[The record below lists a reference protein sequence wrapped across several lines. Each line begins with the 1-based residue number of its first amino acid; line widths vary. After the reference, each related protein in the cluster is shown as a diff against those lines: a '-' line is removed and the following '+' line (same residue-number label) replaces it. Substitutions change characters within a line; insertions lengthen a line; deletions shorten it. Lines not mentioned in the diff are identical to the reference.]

1 MAPSTCQFPKALQ
14 PGDGVLLAAPARFV
28 TAEQIAAAEQ
38 CVTQAGYT
46 PVAYPGIL
54 ERDGQ
59 FGGDDAHRA
68 AYLNQGFKDE
78 KVRAI
83 WAMRGGY
90 GCGRILPLLDVDEF
104 QLDPKWLMGFS
115 DTTALHAWAQNAG
128 VASLHAPVVN
138 TFNQASRSLQL
149 RFWSAVA
156 KGKRNATL
164 PPAAPV
170 VGGNLS
176 VLYSLLGTPY
186 FPPVDGAWLLLEDLD
201 EYLYHIDRMLL
212 AFRLAGVFQRVHG
225 VLVGAFTDLH
235 DNTIASGQAVDN
247 PFGRNLEAML
257 AEHVPNDTPVV
268 FDIPAGHIR
277 ENEPVVLGAAT
288 DQSVAWTRGF

>member
-38 CVTQAGYT
+38 RVTQAGYT

-90 GCGRILPLLDVDEF
+90 GCGRILPLLDVGGF
-104 QLDPKWLMGFS
+104 QQDPKWLMGFS

-128 VASLHAPVVN
+128 VASLHAPVAN
-138 TFNQASRSLQL
+138 TFNQTSRSLQL
-149 RFWSAVA
+149 RFWSAVE
-156 KGKRNATL
+156 KGQRNAAL

-212 AFRLAGVFQRVHG
+212 AFRLSGVFQRVHG

-235 DNTIASGQAVDN
+235 DNTVASGQAVDN

-257 AEHVPNDTPVV
+257 AEHVPNGTPVV

>member
-1 MAPSTCQFPKALQ
+1 MPSTCQFPKSLQ

-28 TAEQIAAAEQ
+28 TPEQVAAAQEWIA
-38 CVTQAGYT
+38 QAGYT
-46 PVAYPGIL
+46 PLVYAGLL

-68 AYLNQGFKDE
+68 AYLNEGFSDAR
-78 KVRAI
+78 VQAI

-90 GCGRILPLLDVDEF
+90 GCGRILPLLDVGRF
-104 QLDPKWLMGFS
+104 QQTPPWLMGFS
-115 DTTALHAWAQNAG
+115 DTTALHAWAQCAG
-128 VASLHAPVVN
+128 VASLHAPVAN
-138 TFNQASRSLQL
+138 TFGQASAKVQEGM
-149 RFWSAVA
+149 WKAVSAGNGGANRV
-156 KGKRNATL
+156 GVT
-164 PPAAPV
+164 PV

-186 FPPVDGAWLLLEDLD
+186 FPSVEGAWLLLEDLD

-212 AFRLAGVFQRVHG
+212 AFRLSGVFERVRG

-235 DNTIASGQAVDN
+235 DNTIADGQSVDN
-247 PFGRNLEAML
+247 PFGRNLRAMFT
-257 AEHVPNDTPVV
+257 EHVPTETPIVYG
-268 FDIPAGHIR
+268 IPVGHIG

-288 DQSVAWTRGF
+288 DKLVAWTQGF